1 MTETQTT
8 FTTFTAYATGADQA
22 ARLGC
27 DAETVLV
34 QAFEDAGEGS
44 SIYTGED
51 IELAGATTEADDMD
65 AVLAANGWR
74 RIGAWDTTSGQ
85 HIARVERIAR

>member
-1 MTETQTT
+1 MTETQ
-8 FTTFTAYATGADQA
+8 TTFTAYATGADQA

-34 QAFEDAGEGS
+34 QAVEDAG
-44 SIYTGED
+44 YTGED